1 MEDWKRVIWSNE
13 TKIKRI
19 GLDGQEYVWKSK
31 EEGLIAREVQD
42 IVKLSEVKGR
52 MDADQYVAILK

>member
-1 MEDWKRVIWSNE
+1 M
-13 TKIKRI
+13 
-19 GLDGQEYVWKSK
+19 WKSK